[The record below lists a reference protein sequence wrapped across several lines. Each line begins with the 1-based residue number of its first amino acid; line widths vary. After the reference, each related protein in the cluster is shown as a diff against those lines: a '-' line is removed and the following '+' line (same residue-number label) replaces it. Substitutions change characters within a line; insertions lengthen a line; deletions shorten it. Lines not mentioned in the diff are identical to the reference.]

1 MAHAL
6 KSTNLLF
13 ALFTG
18 LVPSLIWLYF
28 WLHRDRDKQ
37 EPFGLLFLCFL
48 LGAGMVLIAGV
59 LQKGTKDFFNDAHVR
74 TFVWAGI
81 EEVLKFV
88 IFYLVAYRN
97 KYNDEII
104 DAAMYMITIALGF
117 AALENVLYILKP
129 GTTLN
134 VTAGLLTGG
143 LRFFGSTLLH
153 AIASGFVGIIIG
165 LSPKKIVPIFM
176 ALGLTGATF
185 LHGTFNLYILK
196 NNTAS
201 FLQIYGYLW
210 VAAIISLIILEKLR
224 RIPIEQSFKTT

>member
-1 MAHAL
+1 M
-6 KSTNLLF
+6 
-13 ALFTG
+13 
-18 LVPSLIWLYF
+18 PSLIWLYF
-28 WLHRDRDKQ
+28 WLRRDRKKE
-37 EPFGLLFLCFL
+37 EPFGLLLLCFL
-48 LGAGMVLIAGV
+48 LGAAMVFIAGY
-59 LQKGTKDFFNDAHVR
+59 LQKGSKDFFEDARLR

-81 EEVLKFV
+81 EEALKFV

-97 KYNDEII
+97 RFNDEVI

-117 AALENVLYILKP
+117 AALENMLYILKP

-143 LRFFGSTLLH
+143 LRFIGSTLLH
-153 AIASGFVGIIIG
+153 VIASGFIGIVIG
-165 LSPKKIVPIFM
+165 LSPNRIKSFFM
-176 ALGLTGATF
+176 LLGLAGATF
-185 LHGTFNLYILK
+185 LHGTFNVYILK

-224 RIPIEQSFKTT
+224 RIPIERTTTPVVL

>member
-1 MAHAL
+1 MAD
-6 KSTNLLF
+6 KITSPYFIF
-13 ALFTG
+13 ALITG

-28 WLHRDRDKQ
+28 WLQRDREKE
-37 EPFGLLFLCFL
+37 EPFGLLLLCFL
-48 LGAGMVLIAGV
+48 LGASMVFIAGF
-59 LQKGTKDFFNDAHVR
+59 LQKGSKDFFDNINIR
-74 TFVWAGI
+74 TFIWAGI
-81 EEVLKFV
+81 EEMLKFL
-88 IFYLVAYRN
+88 IFYIVAYRN
-97 KYNDEII
+97 KYNDEVI

-117 AALENVLYILKP
+117 AALENILYILKP

-153 AIASGFVGIIIG
+153 AIASGFVGITIA
-165 LSPKKIVPIFM
+165 LAPRKIVGIFM
-176 ALGLTGATF
+176 VIGIAGATF
-185 LHGTFNLYILK
+185 LHGTFNVYILK

-224 RIPIEQSFKTT
+224 RIPIEEPVTT